1 MLRVGLTGGLAS
13 GKSTVAALF
22 AAHGVYPLSADAIGR
37 EMMQPGQPVTA
48 AILKHFAS
56 LPDAPQLLL
65 PDGQLDRAALARF
78 VFSTGRI
85 DELNHIVHPPV
96 IAEQERRMDEIFSC
110 DPNAIVMVESALIFE
125 ADRAGTAP
133 GLPQRFDQLVLVTI
147 PDALKIER
155 YVQRIAAGRVLHS
168 AERAAIQQD
177 AHRRIAAQIPDAEK
191 SLRCHHVIDNS
202 GPLTQTEAAV
212 HRILQT
218 LLQLSAKKSGTGKLQ
233 QGNAHA

>member
-22 AAHGVYPLSADAIGR
+22 AARGVHPISADAIGR

-48 AILKHFAS
+48 AILAHFAA
-56 LPDAPQLLL
+56 LPNAPPLLL

-85 DELNHIVHPPV
+85 DQLNHIVHPPV
-96 IAEQERRMDEIFSC
+96 IAEQERRMDEIFSR

-133 GLPQRFDQLVLVTI
+133 GLPERFDQLVLVTI
-147 PDALKIER
+147 PDSLKVER
-155 YVQRIAAGRVLHS
+155 YVQRMSAGQARPSSEVAAME
-168 AERAAIQQD
+168 AD

-191 SLRCHHVIDNS
+191 ALRCHHVIDNS
-202 GPLTQTEAAV
+202 GSLAETELAV
-212 HRILQT
+212 DRILQT
-218 LLQLSAKKSGTGKLQ
+218 WLQFSSEKDSSGKLPQ
-233 QGNAHA
+233 RNVRA